1 MIRSMTGYG
10 RSSAVTGNY
19 DVTVEIRS
27 VNHRYLEM
35 FIHMPR
41 FCSPLEDRVRNFLR
55 QQIIRGKT
63 EVNISV
69 KSVEDQSRKIT
80 VDNALLSDY
89 LEVLSKTAEEYSL
102 VNDVTVSTLF
112 RLPEVLTTE
121 KEEADLEDVWQ
132 AIEPTLCAALSDF
145 SAQRE
150 KEGRFLA
157 EDILDKC
164 SQIEERV
171 SAIQAR
177 SPKLVEAYTAKLRER
192 ILQLLDG
199 GTPDEQRLL
208 TEVAIMADKMAVDEE
223 IVRLG
228 SHLRT
233 FSDIFRQGLAEEG
246 APSPLGKKTDFI
258 VQEMN
263 REINTVSSKIGDMEV
278 TLTAIEVKNIIEKI
292 REQIQNIE

>member
-1 MIRSMTGYG
+1 MTGYG
-10 RSSAVTGNY
+10 RSTAVTGNY
-19 DVTVEIRS
+19 DVTVEIKS

-41 FCSPLEDRVRNFLR
+41 SCSALEDRVRNFLR

-121 KEEADLEDVWQ
+121 KEEADLEDIWQ
-132 AIEPTLCAALSDF
+132 AIEPTLCAALLDF

-157 EDILDKC
+157 EDVLDKC

-192 ILQLLDG
+192 ILQLLGG

-228 SHLRT
+228 AHIRN

-246 APSPLGKKTDFI
+246 TPSPLGKKTDFI